1 MDNRPLVSIIT
12 PVYNSGRYLRE
23 CLGSILNSSYRKF
36 EVIVVDDGSTDD
48 SLEIAESFGIN
59 VIKLDGRNGPAAAR
73 NRGAK
78 EARGDLLLFV
88 DADVVIKKDSIA
100 RIVDDFF
107 DQPQVAAVFGSYDDE
122 PAAADFFSQ
131 YKNLLHHFVHQQGRS
146 EAATFWAGCGAIR
159 KEVFLELD
167 GFDQER
173 YKAPSI
179 EDIELGYRMV
189 QKGLR
194 IFLDKKLQV
203 KHLKKWSLKGLL
215 RADIFYRAIPW
226 ARLILDSGGMVNDLN
241 LKKSQRISAGLVGLA
256 LFAALL
262 SLFRPGFIYITCLAL
277 LAVCGINHKLYR
289 FFINRRGLKFGVVAI
304 ALHCFYYIYSSMAFA
319 YVWLLLTVE
328 RLSKCRLGWF
338 DSRS

>member
-48 SLEIAESFGIN
+48 SPEIAESFGIN
-59 VIKLDGRNGPAAAR
+59 VIRLCGRGGPAAAR

-88 DADVVIKKDSIA
+88 DADVVLKKDSVS
-100 RIVDDFF
+100 RIVDDFL
-107 DQPQVAAVFGSYDDE
+107 DRPRVAAVFGSYDDE

-131 YKNLLHHFVHQQGRS
+131 YKNLLHHFVHQHGRS

-189 QKGLR
+189 QKELP
-194 IFLDKKLQV
+194 IFLDRKLQV
-203 KHLKKWSLKGLL
+203 KHLKKWDLKGLL

-241 LKKSQRISAGLVGLA
+241 LKKSQRISAALVGLA
-256 LFAALL
+256 LLAALL
-262 SLFRPGFIYITCLAL
+262 SLFKPGFIYITCFAL
-277 LAVCGINHKLYR
+277 LAVCAINSELYR
-289 FFINRRGLKFGVVAI
+289 FFIHRRGLKFGLVAI
-304 ALHCFYYIYSSMAFA
+304 ALHFLYYLYSTMAFL
-319 YVWLLLTVE
+319 YVWIPHAMKKLV
-328 RLSKCRLGWF
+328 K
-338 DSRS
+338 